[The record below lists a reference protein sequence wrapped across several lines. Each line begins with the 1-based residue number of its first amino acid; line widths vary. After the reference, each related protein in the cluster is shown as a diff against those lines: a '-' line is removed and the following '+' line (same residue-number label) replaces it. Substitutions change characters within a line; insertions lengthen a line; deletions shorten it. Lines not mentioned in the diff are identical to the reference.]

1 MARGAKMDGRAGGR
15 VRPGSHAGGGGGGG
29 WDGVGV
35 QPRVSE

>member
-15 VRPGSHAGGGGGGG
+15 VRPGSHAGGGGG
-29 WDGVGV
+29 WDGVVV

>member
-15 VRPGSHAGGGGGGG
+15 VRPGSHAGGG
-29 WDGVGV
+29 WDRVGV